1 MPTATIRER
10 VMDAF
15 RKVEAGEA
23 SPFSW
28 DVKTSAQAL
37 RAELGPTPDDEDL
50 IDDARA
56 VDALSGIVGAQGREV
71 EFLASSSVL
80 NPFMLEKS
88 VDRSD
93 VEVLARALWQSI
105 SPSVDILQVT
115 VEALV
120 ASSSWSPGRKKITW
134 SKRSSTPLSK
144 AEVKKADE
152 FSPKID
158 AIVDELRA
166 TAEDGEA
173 DYVSFIKRGD
183 PVERAYLLSFA
194 ITDGRV
200 LLNVD
205 PISGKITIKPS
216 ERRTKTNASVVIALE
231 ELPIERRQG
240 KA

>member
-1 MPTATIRER
+1 MPAATIRER
-10 VMDAF
+10 VVDAF

-28 DVKTSAQAL
+28 DVKASAKAL
-37 RAELGPTPDDEDL
+37 REELGPAPDKDDL
-50 IDDARA
+50 IDDAKA
-56 VDALSGIVGAQGREV
+56 VNALSGIVGAQGKEV
-71 EFLASSSVL
+71 EFIASSSVL

-88 VDRSD
+88 VDSLD
-93 VEVLARALWQSI
+93 VEALASALWQSI
-105 SPSVDILQVT
+105 SPSVDIPQVT

-120 ASSSWSPGRKKITW
+120 ASSTWSPSRKRIAW
-134 SKRSSTPLSK
+134 SERTSAPLPK
-144 AEVKKADE
+144 ADVKKADE
-152 FSPKID
+152 FGPKVD

-166 TAEDGEA
+166 AARDEEI

-183 PVERAYLLSFA
+183 LVERAYLLSFA

-216 ERRTKTNASVVIALE
+216 KRRVKTSASVVIVLE
-231 ELPIERRQG
+231 ELPIE
-240 KA
+240 